1 MMIEK
6 NGKVFAVR
14 ECKEHWTLLREDG
27 ALTVQYEIPKE
38 LCKTVDELET
48 YVRMTEL

>member
-6 NGKVFAVR
+6 DGKVFAVR

-27 ALTVQYEIPKE
+27 ALTVQYEVPKE
-38 LCKTVDELET
+38 LCKTADELET
-48 YVRMTEL
+48 YVRTTKL